1 MMQTI
6 TDIIAALAHSLGNIS
21 AIIAA
26 LVILIKPLRE
36 WFFGLGT
43 IKEGVKCLLRRD
55 MLAAYYR
62 HQGEQQIRQHEYE
75 NFVFEYAAYKALKG
89 NSFIDKIYSEIKEWE
104 VVS

>member
-6 TDIIAALAHSLGNIS
+6 TNIISVIAHNLSNIS

-55 MLAAYYR
+55 MLSAYYR
-62 HQGEQQIRQHEYE
+62 HQSDQKIRQHEYE

-89 NSFIDKIYSEIKEWE
+89 NSFIDKIHDEIKEWE